1 MIAKRPIYYTIVP
14 SLVILIG
21 YIWYRRKRNDRE
33 NCDKGSSSSVEQQNI
48 KNKNCKL
55 LDEAKLGDKQQDL
68 ISSNGNHPY
77 SSVNQFSQQQTSLP
91 VTVIGTSQQ
100 IQKKKL
106 GFTSSTPEKQEENSR
121 EVIRQQSQSPG
132 SAGSSS
138 SSLSSRSAPIDIAPN
153 PRSPPKRITE
163 QEIDCE
169 ILKLKPQE
177 SDIKNLRYIETPDSL
192 DDTPISV
199 DSPPYRSRFQLNHSN
214 QQPVV
219 EPIVIKGTM
228 EAKISP
234 ENSFRERKYTQTES
248 DDSSRLNESESDKKE
263 EENNMVKVNHHVND
277 ETSNNSND
285 NGCVMQDDDV
295 EITEANKNSDIAV
308 NNNKSSTPTQPQ
320 IASPSLSICSMH
332 SGDSGQGSSPPQS
345 IGAPTIIYDFLV
357 ANSCVGFIIG
367 NRGKSVAKIK
377 EKTGASVIIRKGFYG
392 TKRQKVCSVE
402 GTQSEIDA
410 ALKMIRSLVPDKRN
424 FSMNME
430 RIFIT
435 PDNKLVP
442 TFNISSLQLQL
453 IEGINNDVSVSAI
466 VSGGHIF
473 VQQPLHPTYPSLA
486 PLQHRMNH
494 WYSMTVAPELPEL
507 IDNAI
512 CAYFIQENWYRVQ
525 IVSHNPETKVCVI
538 KYLDF
543 GGFTNVNAS
552 ELRQIH
558 ADFMTLPF
566 QAIECVL
573 SNIRPPNNSI
583 EWSKESIDTITS
595 FTSGVIL
602 QAQVAGYTQDDVPE
616 VLLFV
621 SISKDV
627 SIVAILDLI
636 FVTFLILLFFHLFI
650 TECIVYKSR
659 IMC

>member
-21 YIWYRRKRNDRE
+21 YIWYRRKRNDRA
-33 NCDKGSSSSVEQQNI
+33 NCDKGSDSIEQQNI

-55 LDEAKLGDKQQDL
+55 LDEAKLGDRQDL
-68 ISSNGNHPY
+68 ISNGNHPY
-77 SSVNQFSQQQTSLP
+77 SSVNQFSQQQASLP
-91 VTVIGTSQQ
+91 VTVIGTPQQ

-106 GFTSSTPEKQEENSR
+106 GLTSTPEKVEGNSR
-121 EVIRQQSQSPG
+121 EVNRQQSQSPG

-177 SDIKNLRYIETPDSL
+177 SDIKNLRYIEDPDSL
-192 DDTPISV
+192 DDTPLSV
-199 DSPPYRSRFQLNHSN
+199 DSPPYRSRFEINRT

-248 DDSSRLNESESDKKE
+248 DDSGRLNESESDKINKE
-263 EENNMVKVNHHVND
+263 EENNMVKVHVND

-285 NGCVMQDDDV
+285 NGCVLQDDDV

-308 NNNKSSTPTQPQ
+308 ISNKSSTPTQPQ
-320 IASPSLSICSMH
+320 IASPSLSVCSMH

-345 IGAPTIIYDFLV
+345 IGAPTITYEFLV

-367 NRGKSVAKIK
+367 NRGKSVARIK

-410 ALKMIRSLVPDKRN
+410 ALKMIRTLVPDKRN

-453 IEGINNDVSVSAI
+453 IEGFNNDVSVSAI

-494 WYSMTVAPELPEL
+494 WYSMTAAPELPEV

-543 GGFTNVNAS
+543 GGYTNVNAS
-552 ELRQIH
+552 DLRQIH

-566 QAIECVL
+566 QAIECIL

-583 EWSKESIDTITS
+583 EWSKDSMDTITS

-621 SISKDV
+621 SISKDNV
-627 SIVAILDLI
+627 
-636 FVTFLILLFFHLFI
+636 LFI
-650 TECIVYKSR
+650 NQELCARKLAEWIPNEEQQQV
-659 IMC
+659 

>member
-33 NCDKGSSSSVEQQNI
+33 NCDKGSGSVEQNI

-55 LDEAKLGDKQQDL
+55 LDEAKLGDRQDL
-68 ISSNGNHPY
+68 IRSNGDHPY
-77 SSVNQFSQQQTSLP
+77 SSINQFSQQQVSLP
-91 VTVIGTSQQ
+91 VTVGTPQQ

-106 GFTSSTPEKQEENSR
+106 GLTSTPEREGENSR
-121 EVIRQQSQSPG
+121 EVNRQQSQSPG

-163 QEIDCE
+163 QEIDSE
-169 ILKLKPQE
+169 ILKLKPIKE
-177 SDIKNLRYIETPDSL
+177 SDIKNLRYIEDPDSL
-192 DDTPISV
+192 DDTPLSV
-199 DSPPYRSRFQLNHSN
+199 DSPPYRSRFEINRT

-248 DDSSRLNESESDKKE
+248 DDSSRLNESESDKIKEINE
-263 EENNMVKVNHHVND
+263 EEDRMVKVHVNPNE

-285 NGCVMQDDDV
+285 NGCIMQDDDV
-295 EITEANKNSDIAV
+295 EITEANKHSDIATI
-308 NNNKSSTPTQPQ
+308 NNKSSTPTQPQ

-345 IGAPTIIYDFLV
+345 IGAPTITYDFLV
-357 ANSCVGFIIG
+357 ANACVGFIIG
-367 NRGKSVAKIK
+367 NRGKSVARIK

-442 TFNISSLQLQL
+442 TFNISSLQLHL
-453 IEGINNDVSVSAI
+453 IEGINNDVSVSAV

-494 WYSMTVAPELPEL
+494 WYSMTAAPELPEV

-512 CAYFIQENWYRVQ
+512 CAYFIQDNWYRVQ
-525 IVSHNPETKVCVI
+525 IISHNPDTKVCVI

-543 GGFTNVNAS
+543 GGYTNVNAS

-573 SNIRPPNNSI
+573 SNVRPPNNSI

-621 SISKDV
+621 SISKDNV
-627 SIVAILDLI
+627 
-636 FVTFLILLFFHLFI
+636 LFI
-650 TECIVYKSR
+650 NQELCARKLADWIPNEEQQQV
-659 IMC
+659 

>member
-33 NCDKGSSSSVEQQNI
+33 NCDKGSDSVEQQNI

-55 LDEAKLGDKQQDL
+55 LDEAKLGDRQDL
-68 ISSNGNHPY
+68 ISCNGSHPY
-77 SSVNQFSQQQTSLP
+77 SSVNQLIHQQSLP
-91 VTVIGTSQQ
+91 VTVIGTPQQ

-106 GFTSSTPEKQEENSR
+106 GLTSTPEKVEGNSR
-121 EVIRQQSQSPG
+121 EVNRQQSQSPG

-177 SDIKNLRYIETPDSL
+177 SDIKNLRYIEDPDSL
-192 DDTPISV
+192 DDTPLSV
-199 DSPPYRSRFQLNHSN
+199 DSPPYRSRFEINRT

-248 DDSSRLNESESDKKE
+248 DDSGRLNESESDKINKE
-263 EENNMVKVNHHVND
+263 EENKMVKVHVND
-277 ETSNNSND
+277 AKSNNSND
-285 NGCVMQDDDV
+285 NGCIMLDDDV

-308 NNNKSSTPTQPQ
+308 ISNKSSTPATQPQ

-345 IGAPTIIYDFLV
+345 IGAPTITYEFLV

-367 NRGKSVAKIK
+367 NRGKSVARIK

-410 ALKMIRSLVPDKRN
+410 ALKMIRTLVPDKRN

-453 IEGINNDVSVSAI
+453 IEGFNNDVSVSAI

-494 WYSMTVAPELPEL
+494 WYSMTAAPELPEV

-543 GGFTNVNAS
+543 GGYTNVNAS

-566 QAIECVL
+566 QAIECIL

-621 SISKDV
+621 SISKDNV
-627 SIVAILDLI
+627 
-636 FVTFLILLFFHLFI
+636 LFI
-650 TECIVYKSR
+650 NQELCARKLADWIPNEEQQV
-659 IMC
+659 

>member
-33 NCDKGSSSSVEQQNI
+33 NCDKGSDSVEQQNI

-55 LDEAKLGDKQQDL
+55 LDEAKLGDRQDL
-68 ISSNGNHPY
+68 ISCNGSHPY
-77 SSVNQFSQQQTSLP
+77 SSVNQLIHQQSLP
-91 VTVIGTSQQ
+91 VTVIGTPQQ

-106 GFTSSTPEKQEENSR
+106 GLTSTPEKVEGNSR
-121 EVIRQQSQSPG
+121 EVNRQQSQSPG

-177 SDIKNLRYIETPDSL
+177 SDIKNLRYIEDPDSL
-192 DDTPISV
+192 DDTPLSV
-199 DSPPYRSRFQLNHSN
+199 DSPPYRSRFEINRT

-248 DDSSRLNESESDKKE
+248 DDSGRLNESESDKINKE
-263 EENNMVKVNHHVND
+263 EENKMVNVHVND
-277 ETSNNSND
+277 AKSNNSND
-285 NGCVMQDDDV
+285 NGCIMLDDDV

-308 NNNKSSTPTQPQ
+308 ISNKSSTPATQPQ

-345 IGAPTIIYDFLV
+345 IGAPTITYEFLV

-367 NRGKSVAKIK
+367 NRGKSVARIK

-410 ALKMIRSLVPDKRN
+410 ALKMIRTLVPDKRN

-453 IEGINNDVSVSAI
+453 IEGFNNDVSVSAI

-494 WYSMTVAPELPEL
+494 WYSMTAAPELPEV

-543 GGFTNVNAS
+543 GGYTNVNAS

-566 QAIECVL
+566 QAIECIL

-627 SIVAILDLI
+627 SISTLYDISFVSFLTFDL
-636 FVTFLILLFFHLFI
+636 FHRMYCL
-650 TECIVYKSR
+650 
-659 IMC
+659 

>member
-33 NCDKGSSSSVEQQNI
+33 NCDKGSDSVEQQNI

-55 LDEAKLGDKQQDL
+55 LDEAKLGDRQDL
-68 ISSNGNHPY
+68 ISCNGSHPY
-77 SSVNQFSQQQTSLP
+77 SSVNQLIHQQSLP
-91 VTVIGTSQQ
+91 VTVIGTPQQ

-106 GFTSSTPEKQEENSR
+106 GLTSTPEKVEGNSR
-121 EVIRQQSQSPG
+121 EVNRQQSQSPG

-177 SDIKNLRYIETPDSL
+177 SDIKNLRYIEDPDSL
-192 DDTPISV
+192 DDTPLSV
-199 DSPPYRSRFQLNHSN
+199 DSPPYRSRFEINRT

-248 DDSSRLNESESDKKE
+248 DDSGRLNESESDKINKE
-263 EENNMVKVNHHVND
+263 EENKMVNVHVND
-277 ETSNNSND
+277 AKSNNSND
-285 NGCVMQDDDV
+285 NGCIMLDDDV

-308 NNNKSSTPTQPQ
+308 ISNKSSTPATQPQ

-345 IGAPTIIYDFLV
+345 IGAPTITYEFLV

-367 NRGKSVAKIK
+367 NRGKSVARIK

-410 ALKMIRSLVPDKRN
+410 ALKMIRTLVPDKRN

-453 IEGINNDVSVSAI
+453 IEGFNNDVSVSAI

-494 WYSMTVAPELPEL
+494 WYSMTAAPELPEV

-543 GGFTNVNAS
+543 GGYTNVNAS

-566 QAIECVL
+566 QAIECIL

-621 SISKDV
+621 SISKDNV
-627 SIVAILDLI
+627 
-636 FVTFLILLFFHLFI
+636 LFI
-650 TECIVYKSR
+650 NQELCARKLADWIPNEEQQV
-659 IMC
+659 